1 MWKTCNGEK
10 KKLSKLKLE
19 CMIVVAEAN
28 GVGRNKMRHHWSK
41 ILVECTSKLPI
52 K

>member
-1 MWKTCNGEK
+1 MEK
-10 KKLSKLKLE
+10 KEEAEVLYLKLE

-41 ILVECTSKLPI
+41 ILVECISKLPI